1 MAIAT
6 NDGFSIGAK
15 VPVDSRF
22 FFDTVVDMAAYP
34 ENLIPSTYFCA
45 CNGALYIYSDSN
57 TVDATTGKWRI
68 LNGSSVSISQATETV
83 LGGIKAVS
91 IDSSV
96 DTTYTTEVK
105 IDDTT
110 GKLYVPFSAST
121 STNVFKDGFVES
133 PQTDGTNWIYSD
145 ITFNIAQF
153 KNYSDLIA
161 QMTAYGSLFTIK
173 EGMTVA
179 VQEGETITTT
189 DSDGNDVVTEY
200 PFGLYRW
207 NAVESKWDHQDY
219 LLRDEFANHVEDS
232 AKHVSTA
239 DRFNWDGKADGNFE
253 TTDIDV
259 SSYLFKGQ
267 SKYIV
272 DSAYLYT
279 QLVNLKNKL
288 DGNYANLYETLTDFK
303 DHEDNKHTD
312 VLHITAQE
320 QSELHSHTN
329 QTDILD
335 NLGQD
340 TNGNLTFNGLSVA
353 GKKVVAT
360 KTDLGQVIV
369 GDGIEV
375 KSDGT
380 IYIDWYSATD
390 NGDGTSSVT
399 IGSITYTKDNSTGDI
414 TGSAVGG
421 VNISTT
427 TTTDSSGNTIK
438 VETIGDSTVTTTT
451 APDGSSTIVSEKGG
465 VTTTTKKDSTGKTV
479 SSTVGDVVVSGSVTE
494 TTITTST
501 DGDGNTVNETVTTIK
516 TPTGSTQTTNTVV
529 TKPSGEST
537 ETTTTVSSS
546 GGDVNTGIAT
556 GETTVV
562 EKDSSGK
569 TTSTTTNPVLNK
581 DGEDNLIHQDD
592 LDYLFGEIEDLW

>member
-22 FFDTVVDMAAYP
+22 FFDTVADMAAYP

-232 AKHVSTA
+232 AKHGSTA

-390 NGDGTSSVT
+390 NGDGTYSK
-399 IGSITYTKDNSTGDI
+399 I
-414 TGSAVGG
+414 
-421 VNISTT
+421 
-427 TTTDSSGNTIK
+427 
-438 VETIGDSTVTTTT
+438 E
-451 APDGSSTIVSEKGG
+451 
-465 VTTTTKKDSTGKTV
+465 
-479 SSTVGDVVVSGSVTE
+479 GSVPLTLYVPKQILVVNDIPYVKD
-494 TTITTST
+494 TLNKVS
-501 DGDGNTVNETVTTIK
+501 DGVYEVNEDSIA
-516 TPTGSTQTTNTVV
+516 V
-529 TKPSGEST
+529 TKITALPDFQTWAINKDDEHQCKVAIDFGNYLSGEFFIGIKFQGAST
-537 ETTTTVSSS
+537 
-546 GGDVNTGIAT
+546 
-556 GETTVV
+556 
-562 EKDSSGK
+562 
-569 TTSTTTNPVLNK
+569 LNRPK
-581 DGEDNLIHQDD
+581 RNLRFTFYNCIFNHFTI
-592 LDYLFGEIEDLW
+592 LVFNFF